1 MFLVL
6 QTVTVWYTTKAQ
18 MTCWFN
24 QSALQLTQLLYNH
37 HMAVLERKEFQIPVV
52 WNVGCLQSPRDEWI
66 WIPAPIHRQLKKG
79 KKRLWLLPWHL
90 SKWGEKKLICKTL
103 GANIK
108 NSTSQMWFFFFF
120 KKAQVWMQTPDW
132 KKKTLCRTKRA
143 ANGSGSHCSL

>member
-79 KKRLWLLPWHL
+79 KKDCGCSPGTCLN
-90 SKWGEKKLICKTL
+90 GGKKLICKTL

-108 NSTSQMWFFFFF
+108 NSTSQMCFFFFF
-120 KKAQVWMQTPDW
+120 KRRRFGCKPQIG